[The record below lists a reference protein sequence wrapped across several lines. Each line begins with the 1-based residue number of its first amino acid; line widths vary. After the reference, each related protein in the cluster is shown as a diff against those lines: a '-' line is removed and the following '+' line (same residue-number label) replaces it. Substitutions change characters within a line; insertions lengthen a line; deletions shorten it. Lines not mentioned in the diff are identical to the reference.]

1 MYVWCRIILTLRRV
15 IRFSFKFCFENV
27 ALKYIFIFIYYHLTK
42 DIDSCYL
49 FLFLDILEN
58 VYIISC
64 IIILGL
70 SKTEYNYFFGTVYN
84 LFKEINVSK
93 NQCKVG
99 GRKTIIINK
108 KHFLNNYHLF
118 VRTYFS
124 SYPFIRADFHLIMLP
139 HNDNI
144 M

>member
-1 MYVWCRIILTLRRV
+1 MSVFLIL
-15 IRFSFKFCFENV
+15 NV
-27 ALKYIFIFIYYHLTK
+27 
-42 DIDSCYL
+42 
-49 FLFLDILEN
+49 LEN

-64 IIILGL
+64 KIILGL

-84 LFKEINVSK
+84 LFKEINVCK